1 MNMVCPNCG
10 QKIIEG
16 NSFCVNCGTPIS
28 AIQKDSSG
36 KQMGGQTSASG
47 DDAQTGKLI
56 RPQTGSI
63 AGSEQPTQESG
74 QSSRQFV
81 QPTQESA
88 QSSRRYEQPIQE
100 SVRSDQRTD
109 AQAQPPKKKSK
120 AWLIILIIIAAV
132 LFVGIILLVVFILL
146 FYPAL
151 RNYKSK
157 SEAAR
162 EQVERYENNNDNHGY
177 TDYSQSSDTSYASA
191 DITTTGDTAD
201 LTTTELMTETTTTEA
216 TTEAPK
222 VYEHRYEIIM
232 GDITW
237 TDAKAACEARGGY
250 LATITSQ
257 EEYDQICALA
267 DQSNV
272 KYLWLGAN
280 INSVDDT
287 WGQNGWL
294 TGEAWT
300 FECWYPGE
308 PSKTDL
314 DGTEEFYLCMWKAKM
329 ENESEATTWT
339 FNDQRND
346 IVGAVPSI
354 SGKLGY
360 VLEYEVEVQP

>member
-28 AIQKDSSG
+28 IMKNDQNEMQNGS
-36 KQMGGQTSASG
+36 QTAASG
-47 DDAQTGKLI
+47 DDTQTGKLI
-56 RPQTGSI
+56 RSQSGSI
-63 AGSEQPTQESG
+63 ASSEQPTQG
-74 QSSRQFV
+74 
-81 QPTQESA
+81 SA
-88 QSSRRYEQPIQE
+88 QSARRYEQPIQE
-100 SVRSDQRTD
+100 FVRSDQRTD
-109 AQAQPPKKKSK
+109 SQAQLPKKKSK
-120 AWLIILIIIAAV
+120 AWLIILIIIATV

-157 SEAAR
+157 SETVR

-177 TDYSQSSDTSYASA
+177 TDYSHSSDTSYASA
-191 DITTTGDTAD
+191 DITTTGDTTD
-201 LTTTELMTETTTTEA
+201 LTTTELTTEAATTEA
-216 TTEAPK
+216 TTEAITEAPK
-222 VYEHRYEIIM
+222 EYEHRYEIIV

-250 LATITSQ
+250 LATITSE

-280 INSVDDT
+280 IHSVDDT

-300 FECWYPGE
+300 YERWYPGE

-329 ENESEATTWT
+329 ENETEATTWT